1 MYSRLLNISLMLA
14 AVAMIG
20 GLLSTGIAVDKR
32 DPVKIYESCIVKKIE
47 KCESLAE
54 MLQTSGSLTLRN
66 YALVQDQKALFLDA
80 EREMLIDAMIQIQ
93 LEPKQYKIEHFLEQQ
108 FYKYL
113 AK

>member
-1 MYSRLLNISLMLA
+1 
-14 AVAMIG
+14 
-20 GLLSTGIAVDKR
+20 
-32 DPVKIYESCIVKKIE
+32 
-47 KCESLAE
+47 

-113 AK
+113 TK